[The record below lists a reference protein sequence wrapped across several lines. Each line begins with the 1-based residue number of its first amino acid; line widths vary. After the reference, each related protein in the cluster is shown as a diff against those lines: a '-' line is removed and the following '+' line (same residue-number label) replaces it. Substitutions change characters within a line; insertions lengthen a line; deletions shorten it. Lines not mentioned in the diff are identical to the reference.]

1 MDLLEHAALTHGEGL
16 ATLCDGRSHSWKG
29 LARIVQC
36 VWTPYFTNSL
46 RLSAPTT
53 RRRPRRRRV
62 SAIGPLLCPLC
73 ALSGVPPWHPPLRTG
88 TPRVTFGLVIS
99 LEIADWLPKRG
110 KTKGTVLLL
119 RLLVRYRSAA
129 RRRLVGSSCGVP
141 PFRSHLVSS
150 LYPPAPGRN
159 HEAMIPIQAVMCQ
172 HPRSLN
178 PLPPAGHPARS
189 PLPAPASP
197 ADMISLIAFGTAQPA
212 DCAGD
217 VCSDS
222 FDGDA
227 FIEGACEV
235 LAARVPIDGLMDR
248 ADVRSCGQWSAAGE
262 CDRNPGFM
270 HEQCQLSCLRR
281 VCMASDYAMPAEYG
295 VPGINQETGGLALAA
310 AIHANLGSSWLQSSR
325 ASRSLVSTE
334 RCVAQNGNGLDDEA
348 LRLLVQTWQTGI
360 PGDNGCAL
368 TAESAAFEVR
378 ALESADP
385 SPISPELTRRNRAH
399 RWSTTG
405 RSR

>member
-1 MDLLEHAALTHGEGL
+1 
-16 ATLCDGRSHSWKG
+16 
-29 LARIVQC
+29 
-36 VWTPYFTNSL
+36 
-46 RLSAPTT
+46 
-53 RRRPRRRRV
+53 
-62 SAIGPLLCPLC
+62 
-73 ALSGVPPWHPPLRTG
+73 
-88 TPRVTFGLVIS
+88 
-99 LEIADWLPKRG
+99 
-110 KTKGTVLLL
+110 
-119 RLLVRYRSAA
+119 
-129 RRRLVGSSCGVP
+129 
-141 PFRSHLVSS
+141 
-150 LYPPAPGRN
+150 
-159 HEAMIPIQAVMCQ
+159 MIPIQAVMCK

-235 LAARVPIDGLMDR
+235 LDARVPIDSLMDR